1 MWTQTWRRMHKKINV
16 ETSAKR
22 RVRKIIKVNRAPTG
36 ISKEEFEGRIKAA
49 SAIKAPV
56 AAVGTK
62 NPVLEQASV
71 AEAKA
76 KKKAMIAAKKKA
88 AGAAPKQSAAAKH
101 GFVKSG
107 RGRGV

>member
-36 ISKEEFEGRIKAA
+36 ISKEEFESRIKAA
-49 SAIKAPV
+49 SAAKAPV
-56 AAVGTK
+56 AAAGAK

-88 AGAAPKQSAAAKH
+88 AGAAPKATAAAKH
-101 GFVKSG
+101 AGKG
-107 RGRGV
+107 R